1 MKKSVIIFTVA
12 ALVLFAAVL
21 WMLSSSGGFKTNE
34 PGSFIIIVLLITF
47 AVFIGYKRL
56 ASARR
61 GEPAED
67 ELSKKVMQKS
77 AALSYYISIYMWL
90 AIGYFSER
98 LDYETH
104 TIIGAGIIGMAITF
118 AVCWLIFN
126 IGGIKN
132 E

>member
-77 AALSYYISIYMWL
+77 ASLSYYISIYMWL

>member
-1 MKKSVIIFTVA
+1 MKKSIIIFTVA

-21 WMLSSSGGFKTNE
+21 WMLSSSGDLKTYE
-34 PGSFIIIVLLITF
+34 PGSFIIIFLLVTF
-47 AVFIGYKRL
+47 AAFIGYKRL

-77 AALSYYISIYMWL
+77 ASLSYYISIYMWL
-90 AIGYFSER
+90 VIGYFSER

>member
-21 WMLSSSGGFKTNE
+21 WMLSSSGDLKTYE
-34 PGSFIIIVLLITF
+34 PGSFIIIFLLVTF
-47 AVFIGYKRL
+47 AAFIGYKRL

-77 AALSYYISIYMWL
+77 ASLSYYISIYMWL
-90 AIGYFSER
+90 VIGYFSER
-98 LDYETH
+98 LYYETH
-104 TIIGAGIIGMAITF
+104 TIIGAGIIGIAITF
-118 AVCWLIFN
+118 AVCLLIFN
-126 IGGIKN
+126 IGVIKN

>member
-21 WMLSSSGGFKTNE
+21 WMLSSSGDLKTYE
-34 PGSFIIIVLLITF
+34 PGSFIIIFLLVTF
-47 AVFIGYKRL
+47 AAFIGYKRL

-77 AALSYYISIYMWL
+77 ASLSYYISIYMWL
-90 AIGYFSER
+90 VIGYFSER

>member
-126 IGGIKN
+126 L
-132 E
+132 

>member
-21 WMLSSSGGFKTNE
+21 WMLSSSGDLKTYE
-34 PGSFIIIVLLITF
+34 PGSFIIIFLLVTF
-47 AVFIGYKRL
+47 AAFIGYKRL

-77 AALSYYISIYMWL
+77 ASLSYYISIYMWL
-90 AIGYFSER
+90 VIGYFSER

-126 IGGIKN
+126 IGVIKN

>member
-1 MKKSVIIFTVA
+1 
-12 ALVLFAAVL
+12 VLFAAVL
-21 WMLSSSGGFKTNE
+21 WMLSSSGDLKTYE
-34 PGSFIIIVLLITF
+34 PGSFIIIFLLVTF
-47 AVFIGYKRL
+47 AAFIGYKRL

-77 AALSYYISIYMWL
+77 ASLSYYISIYMWL
-90 AIGYFSER
+90 VIGYFSER